1 MMATTTASF
10 RGTQY
15 EFGPDATYTNFPNTF
30 NDFFSKLNGN
40 EDGEDTVVAML
51 EDKFIPR
58 GGSAANCSGD
68 ADSVVKNCRRQG
80 RRGGIYKRSFH
91 RRASEYHSRA
101 HHQVG
106 TTPSPQPPPTAS
118 RDRLLE
124 AGDRSPSRSVSPA
137 PGRRRSSSIAV
148 TRQPPD
154 LHRFLL
160 GEQQQ
165 LRCPRGRPT
174 SPGPPGLVRAVSPRP
189 RPTTLENHYRSR
201 TSSMPAVPRH
211 RIRDASGALLIVSFT
226 PINPLHHNVFI
237 LSKKSDS
244 CRSHDLTY
252 EYVKEV
258 YLHLCGGRVGNNF
271 GKITFS
277 TPDRDFNL
285 DLPIICSLVY
295 CESSTLDH
303 AATEADAQ
311 ENPEPLPNYS
321 RSSSFCPH
329 GAELT
334 SIQCHSFAE
343 KSRTA
348 GYRTFDFSICNQE
361 LCPLDQGRGKTTPS
375 SPDRDLN
382 LDLPV
387 LSSRAQHDKRVSQL
401 RHRGGSQRL
410 NREETPSPQSPLCN
424 RSHHRVAARFKG
436 VNLVTTIFN
445 LNHLVQNYSTRMTH
459 RVETYSQTLLKQG
472 LIPTSNQWTKLD
484 SKKPNPDPAKGVAFL
499 SHTHPPLS

>member
-68 ADSVVKNCRRQG
+68 ADSVKNCRRQG

-101 HHQVG
+101 HHQAG
-106 TTPSPQPPPTAS
+106 TTPPPQPPPTAS

-165 LRCPRGRPT
+165 QRCPRGRPT

-211 RIRDASGALLIVSFT
+211 RVIG
-226 PINPLHHNVFI
+226 
-237 LSKKSDS
+237 
-244 CRSHDLTY
+244 
-252 EYVKEV
+252 
-258 YLHLCGGRVGNNF
+258 
-271 GKITFS
+271 
-277 TPDRDFNL
+277 
-285 DLPIICSLVY
+285 SLVY
-295 CESSTLDH
+295 YESSSLDQ
-303 AATEADAQ
+303 AATE
-311 ENPEPLPNYS
+311 EGYN
-321 RSSSFCPH
+321 
-329 GAELT
+329 ELA
-334 SIQCHSFAE
+334 IVRIYGHM
-343 KSRTA
+343 
-348 GYRTFDFSICNQE
+348 D
-361 LCPLDQGRGKTTPS
+361 
-375 SPDRDLN
+375 
-382 LDLPV
+382 
-387 LSSRAQHDKRVSQL
+387 
-401 RHRGGSQRL
+401 
-410 NREETPSPQSPLCN
+410 
-424 RSHHRVAARFKG
+424 
-436 VNLVTTIFN
+436 
-445 LNHLVQNYSTRMTH
+445 
-459 RVETYSQTLLKQG
+459 
-472 LIPTSNQWTKLD
+472 
-484 SKKPNPDPAKGVAFL
+484 
-499 SHTHPPLS
+499 